1 MSLFPLFQIIYW
13 LSLSSWFGGV
23 LFIAVAAPV
32 IFRTV
37 REARPLLPT
46 VLSVNLENQH
56 ADLLAG
62 SIVGNLLALLSRLQP
77 ICAAGV
83 LLGLIGQWALGDRE
97 GPGLLTQIILRSCL
111 FGAAVVLVIYQ
122 WRVLWP
128 RIEQY
133 RAEYVDHADE
143 PDVANPAK
151 DQFDRLHH
159 ESVNVLMV
167 VLALLLGLI
176 LFSGNVSSRSTF
188 RPGDIP
194 AAAGQSAK

>member
-1 MSLFPLFQIIYW
+1 MSFFPLFQIIYW

-37 REARPLLPT
+37 REAKPLLPT

-62 SIVGNLLALLSRLQP
+62 SIVGNLLALLSRVQP
-77 ICAAGV
+77 VCAAGV
-83 LLGLIGQWALGDRE
+83 LLGLLGQWWLAEWR
-97 GPGLLTQIILRSCL
+97 GPGLLAQIILRSTL
-111 FGAAVVLVIYQ
+111 FTAAVVLVLYQ
-122 WRVLWP
+122 RLVLWP
-128 RIEQY
+128 RIERY
-133 RAEYVDHADE
+133 RADYVDHADE

-159 ESVNVLMV
+159 ESVTVLMI
-167 VLALLLGLI
+167 VLGLLLGMV
-176 LFSGNVSSRSTF
+176 LFSGNIMSQTTFTLSR
-188 RPGDIP
+188 
-194 AAAGQSAK
+194 

>member
-1 MSLFPLFQIIYW
+1 MSLFPLFQILYW
-13 LSLSSWFGGV
+13 LSLASWFGGV

-37 REARPLLPT
+37 REAKPLLPT

-62 SIVGNLLALLSRLQP
+62 SIVGNLLALLSRIQP
-77 ICAAGV
+77 ASGVGV
-83 LLGLIGQWALGDRE
+83 LLGLVGQWTLGDRE
-97 GPGLLTQIILRSCL
+97 GPGLLAQVILRTCL
-111 FGAAVVLVIYQ
+111 FGAAMVMVIYQ

-133 RAEYVDHADE
+133 RTEYIEHADE

-159 ESVNVLMV
+159 ESVNVLLII
-167 VLALLLGLI
+167 LALLLGLI
-176 LFSGNVSSRSTF
+176 LFSGNITTRSTF
-188 RPGDIP
+188 RSSDIP
-194 AAAGQSAK
+194 AARASK